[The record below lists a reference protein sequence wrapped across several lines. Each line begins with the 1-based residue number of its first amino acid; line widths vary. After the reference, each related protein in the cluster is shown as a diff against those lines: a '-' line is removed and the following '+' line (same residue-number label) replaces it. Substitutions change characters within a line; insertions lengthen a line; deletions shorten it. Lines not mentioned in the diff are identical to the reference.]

1 VTKNPPKMSRI
12 HVVRPNLAQLD
23 RFLMMELTHPDSNSR
38 FDIGVVVGDVPD
50 WSWFY
55 ITDRF

>member
-1 VTKNPPKMSRI
+1 MSRI
-12 HVVRPNLAQLD
+12 RVVRPNLAQLD
-23 RFLMMELTHPDSNSR
+23 RFLMMELTDPDSNSR
-38 FDIGVVVGDVPD
+38 FDIAVVVGDVPD